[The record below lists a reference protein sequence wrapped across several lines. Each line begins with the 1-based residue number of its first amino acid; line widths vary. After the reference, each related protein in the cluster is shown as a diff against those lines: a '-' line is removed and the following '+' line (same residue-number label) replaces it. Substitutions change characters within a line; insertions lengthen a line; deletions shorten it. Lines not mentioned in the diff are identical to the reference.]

1 MFRNNKG
8 RSVLRPYLRILLV
21 VIRPRICAEGGRI
34 AMRPYRFSQ
43 YEQGGYLGS
52 PDLSPAVFSTRD
64 HRGADFAL
72 PRPAV
77 NSTVPLGGMIRT
89 HVLLVKEVLGFR
101 FWVSGFGF

>member
-1 MFRNNKG
+1 
-8 RSVLRPYLRILLV
+8 
-21 VIRPRICAEGGRI
+21 
-34 AMRPYRFSQ
+34 MRCWAFSQ

-77 NSTVPLGGMIRT
+77 NSTVPLASKIRT
-89 HVLLVKEVLGFR
+89 YVLFVKRTQEVVRRWSVRGCGARLVG
-101 FWVSGFGF
+101 